1 MNCKIPLAL
10 TIFFLPGLMATS
22 VTADPREI
30 ILPSDTSTL
39 RVSDLP
45 GYAVAQ
51 QKCGICHSADYI
63 SYQPPGM
70 NQEQWTAE
78 MKKMQHS
85 YGAPISDDEV
95 KSIGAYLAV
104 AYGSAQATDD
114 SIIAASAAS
123 NAPALVD
130 PNAEIDVKALLDANA
145 CLGCHA
151 IDTKIVG
158 PAFHDIAARYSSDDK
173 ATATLAESIQNGGAG
188 KWGEMPMPPMAK
200 LTDAQARALATYVLE
215 K

>member
-10 TIFFLPGLMATS
+10 TIFVLPGLMAAS
-22 VTADPREI
+22 VTADTREI

-39 RVSDLP
+39 RVSELP
-45 GYAVAQ
+45 GYALAQ

-63 SYQPPGM
+63 SYQPPGL

-95 KSIGAYLAV
+95 NSIGAYLAV
-104 AYGSAQATDD
+104 AYGSAQATNE
-114 SIIAASAAS
+114 SVIVASAIS
-123 NAPALVD
+123 NAPAVVD
-130 PNAEIDVKALLDANA
+130 PDAEIDVNTLLEANA
-145 CLGCHA
+145 CLACHA
-151 IDTKIVG
+151 IDTKKVG

-173 ATATLAESIQNGGAG
+173 AGDTLVNSIRNGGVG
-188 KWGEMPMPPMAK
+188 KWGDASMPPMAN

-215 K
+215 Q